1 MTGRGDASLEP
12 DFACMEH
19 AAGLFGLVDA
29 RQVGI
34 RGSGFFLRVPGA
46 LTQLRSDPHAD
57 PTRGRAW
64 AKSDRSKIGSP
75 ASHRVPNLPE
85 AAQVLKV
92 NIF

>member
-46 LTQLRSDPHAD
+46 LTQLRSDPRAD